1 MFQNFGSIAS
11 FKILMVVALVTC
23 ITQIIISQ
31 LIYRFSKKEDT
42 RKDEYRK
49 VATKNNAEDVLT
61 AF

>member
-1 MFQNFGSIAS
+1 
-11 FKILMVVALVTC
+11 MVVALVTC
-23 ITQIIISQ
+23 ITQIIVNQ

>member
-1 MFQNFGSIAS
+1 
-11 FKILMVVALVTC
+11 MVVALVTC
-23 ITQIIISQ
+23 ITQIIVNQ
-31 LIYRFSKKEDT
+31 LIYRFSKKEDA